1 MCVHVQ
7 FVTAA
12 IAAATAD
19 CWLFTDAKIYT
30 AEPEPRAEFMYTC
43 MRVEAKVGTKQ
54 STEEDSYIRSKHIAY
69 ALLGLCAYPC
79 VCVYIPT

>member
-1 MCVHVQ
+1 
-7 FVTAA
+7 
-12 IAAATAD
+12 
-19 CWLFTDAKIYT
+19 
-30 AEPEPRAEFMYTC
+30 MYTC

-79 VCVYIPT
+79 VCVCTFQRSSIRIIARKKSVGRVGEGCVAVRIGSEQAEKGGTFV